1 MKERESVG
9 DSIGA
14 RRNKAGDNGGDG
26 ERGDEEGRERHGRWN
41 SERRKEKNEGE
52 GVRQLK

>member
-14 RRNKAGDNGGDG
+14 RRNKTGDNGGDG
-26 ERGDEEGRERHGRWN
+26 ERGDEEGRERHGTQREEKKRMRVRW
-41 SERRKEKNEGE
+41 
-52 GVRQLK
+52 LK